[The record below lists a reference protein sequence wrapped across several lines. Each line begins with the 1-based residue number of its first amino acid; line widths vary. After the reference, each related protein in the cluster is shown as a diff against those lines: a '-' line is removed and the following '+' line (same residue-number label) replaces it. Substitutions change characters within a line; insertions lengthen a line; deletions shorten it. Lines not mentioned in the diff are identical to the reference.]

1 MKHNDLI
8 INNSSN
14 PLQKITIGELF
25 TLIKTNTNKNY
36 EEDKNYDFFKELSK
50 IK

>member
-1 MKHNDLI
+1 MKHNDLNI
-8 INNSSN
+8 NSSTN
-14 PLQKITIGELF
+14 PVKTLPIGELF
-25 TLIKTNTNKNY
+25 SLIKKNINKKQ